1 MSTRKWTVE
10 FTNGTSITQG
20 NSSANKEQIWALQL
34 EWLIRRHFENR
45 LRLRPQGIKNL
56 SLIFIDRVANYMSTT
71 NPVIKNIFEEQ
82 FTKVYAEFHNG
93 VSPSKEQI
101 KAVQGFYFAKTT
113 QGEYTDNERTNKDNK
128 DIYDQILHNKQLLL
142 SFDSPIEFIFSHSA
156 LGVGWDNPNVFGI
169 ATLNESYSE
178 NKKDKR

>member
-101 KAVQGFYFAKTT
+101 KAVQDSTLPKPHKENTRIMREPIKTI
-113 QGEYTDNERTNKDNK
+113 RTFTTRYCITSNCYCRS
-128 DIYDQILHNKQLLL
+128 IVL
-142 SFDSPIEFIFSHSA
+142 
-156 LGVGWDNPNVFGI
+156 
-169 ATLNESYSE
+169 
-178 NKKDKR
+178 